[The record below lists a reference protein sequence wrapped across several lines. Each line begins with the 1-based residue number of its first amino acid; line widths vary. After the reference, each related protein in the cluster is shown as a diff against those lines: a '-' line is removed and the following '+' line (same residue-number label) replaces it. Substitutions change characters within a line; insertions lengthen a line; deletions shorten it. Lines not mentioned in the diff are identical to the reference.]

1 MTKDSVSILKV
12 SLMNRGRVMSTCL
25 LKVALM
31 LLLASSTL
39 QSRLKIVNTP
49 GPHSEDYACAITC
62 VGSTHFSS
70 DYEEYNDG
78 EGKQYSYKSIDVS
91 ACGFLAA
98 PIVTVTLDGQVTRV
112 AVSDVTPDR
121 FNAIISSVVAQTW
134 LSDEWDVT
142 INWSAYGY
150 TCFTK
155 CGQ

>member
-1 MTKDSVSILKV
+1 
-12 SLMNRGRVMSTCL
+12 MSTCL
-25 LKVALM
+25 VKITLI

-39 QSRLKIVNTP
+39 QNRLKIVNTP

-78 EGKQYSYKSIDVS
+78 EGKQYFYKSIDVS

-121 FNAIISSVVAQTW
+121 FNAIIVRIDATHTW